1 CWWRTCATTW
11 PTACARSTVRPKPSR
26 RPTCGG
32 ARCRHGWPRATTTSR
47 CGPSTTMA
55 ASIAPGSATG
65 WSSSNSGTPGRC
77 RARRRLLRM
86 RIGQGR
92 ARHQGRFP
100 GLQAREDIRADRDL
114 RMGGVDVFRLFA
126 PFDLPPG
133 VLERGDEAAIAVE
146 AFDEQRVAEPGRAA
160 GVAAAEG

>member
-1 CWWRTCATTW
+1 
-11 PTACARSTVRPKPSR
+11 
-26 RPTCGG
+26 
-32 ARCRHGWPRATTTSR
+32 ATTTSR

-100 GLQAREDIRADRDL
+100 GLQAREDVRADRDL

-133 VLERGDEAAIAVE
+133 VLEREAVAAIAGESVN
-146 AFDEQRVAEPGRAA
+146 APRVSEGQRAA
-160 GVAAAEG
+160 ASAAAEGREVVAGGSDQ